1 VEHGQK
7 AGAPAAPPQWGSP
20 YPRYDLAVKVVLFCG
35 GLGLRLQ
42 EAGSR
47 IPKPLISVGDWPI
60 LLHLMK
66 YYAHFGHRDFILCL
80 GHNAVAVK
88 QYFLEYNEAL
98 QNDFVLSEGGREVE
112 LLGTDIESWRI
123 SFVDTGRSSNV
134 GERLLAVR
142 PHLEGEEWFLANYGD
157 QLTDAPLPDLIRGTQ
172 ERGAVAGMLCVKPTY
187 STHVLSFGDDGLVTG
202 VDSMRNGSVWI
213 NGGFFTFRHDIFD
226 YMQPGEELVE
236 EPFARLI
243 AARRLLAYRYE
254 GFWAPMDTL
263 KDRQMLETLAET
275 ARPPW
280 AVWAENEPVSPGTA
294 DPLDSELPV

>member
-1 VEHGQK
+1 M
-7 AGAPAAPPQWGSP
+7 
-20 YPRYDLAVKVVLFCG
+20 KVVLFCG

-66 YYAHFGHRDFILCL
+66 YYAHYGHRDFILCL
-80 GHNAVAVK
+80 GHNAVAFK

-112 LLGTDIESWRI
+112 LLGTDIQSWRI
-123 SFVDTGRSSNV
+123 SFVDTGRSSNI
-134 GERLLAVR
+134 GTRLRAVR
-142 PHLEGEEWFLANYGD
+142 KHLEGEEWFLANYGD
-157 QLTDAPLPDLIRGTQ
+157 QLTDAPLPALIEHTQ
-172 ERGAVAGMLCVKPTY
+172 KADAVAGMLCVKPTY
-187 STHVLSFGDDGLVTG
+187 STHVLAFGQEGLVTG
-202 VDSMRNGSVWI
+202 VESMRNGRVWI

-226 YMQPGEELVE
+226 YMREGEELVE
-236 EPFARLI
+236 EPFSRLI

-263 KDRQMLETLAET
+263 KDRQLLEALAET

-280 AVWAENEPVSPGTA
+280 AVWAQDEPVTA
-294 DPLDSELPV
+294 ASDDLAASELPIP

>member
-1 VEHGQK
+1 M
-7 AGAPAAPPQWGSP
+7 
-20 YPRYDLAVKVVLFCG
+20 KVVLFCG

-47 IPKPLISVGDWPI
+47 VPKPLISVGDWPI

-80 GHNAVAVK
+80 GHNAVAFK
-88 QYFLEYNEAL
+88 EYFLDYNEAL
-98 QNDFVLSEGGREVE
+98 RNDFVLSEGGQEVE
-112 LLGTDIESWRI
+112 LLGSDIESWRI

-134 GERLLAVR
+134 GSRLQAVR
-142 PHLEGEEWFLANYGD
+142 RLLEGEEWFLANYGD
-157 QLTDAPLPDLIRGTQ
+157 QLTDAPLPALIEQTRAG
-172 ERGAVAGMLCVKPTY
+172 GAVAGMLCVKPTY
-187 STHVLSFGDDGLVTG
+187 STHVLSFGEDGIISG
-202 VDSMRNGSVWI
+202 VDSMSDGTVWI
-213 NGGFFTFRHDIFD
+213 NGGFFTFHRDIFD
-226 YMQPGEELVE
+226 YMREGEELVE

-275 ARPPW
+275 TRPPW
-280 AVWAENEPVSPGTA
+280 AVWLEDEPEPDLPRSSSG
-294 DPLDSELPV
+294 SEPMSA

>member
-1 VEHGQK
+1 
-7 AGAPAAPPQWGSP
+7 
-20 YPRYDLAVKVVLFCG
+20 LKVVLFCG

-66 YYAHFGHRDFILCL
+66 YYAHYGHRDFILCL
-80 GHNAVAVK
+80 GHNAVAFK

-112 LLGTDIESWRI
+112 LLGTDIQSWRI
-123 SFVDTGRSSNV
+123 SFVDTGRSSNI
-134 GERLLAVR
+134 GTRLRAVR
-142 PHLEGEEWFLANYGD
+142 KHLEGEEWFLANYGD
-157 QLTDAPLPDLIRGTQ
+157 QLTDAPLPALIEHTQ
-172 ERGAVAGMLCVKPTY
+172 KADAVAGMLCVKPTY
-187 STHVLSFGDDGLVTG
+187 STHVLAFGQEGLVTG
-202 VDSMRNGSVWI
+202 VESMRNGRVWI

-226 YMQPGEELVE
+226 YMREGEELVE
-236 EPFARLI
+236 EPFSRLI

-263 KDRQMLETLAET
+263 KDRQLLEALAET

-280 AVWAENEPVSPGTA
+280 AVWAQDEPVTA
-294 DPLDSELPV
+294 ASDDLAASELPIP